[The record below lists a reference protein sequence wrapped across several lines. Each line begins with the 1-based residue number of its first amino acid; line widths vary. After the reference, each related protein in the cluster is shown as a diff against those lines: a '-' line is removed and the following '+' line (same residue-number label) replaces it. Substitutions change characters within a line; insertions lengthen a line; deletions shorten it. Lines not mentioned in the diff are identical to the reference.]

1 MAGKATAVLV
11 EINGNLTPG
20 SWLITPTSWLADCLE
35 IGISSKFYHQL
46 QVWDWLF
53 LHLPYC
59 HVCYYTFIG
68 RCAGSFSSVGRRSMN
83 SFTWSCANTSTSQK
97 TSYAMHCM
105 ETTSVVCHI
114 DDVIRCDLSVF
125 LTSAVEVV
133 NWWYSYHLIPSFV
146 RRVLVTAPAFTV
158 RLCILV
164 YRPATHQIYNDL
176 RSTN

>member
-125 LTSAVEVV
+125 TDFSRWSCQLMIFLPFDTIFCQTSV
-133 NWWYSYHLIPSFV
+133 S
-146 RRVLVTAPAFTV
+146 
-158 RLCILV
+158 
-164 YRPATHQIYNDL
+164 D
-176 RSTN
+176 STSLYC